1 MQISQME
8 DAFNTWNYILE
19 TRDFKKL
26 SALLDENVVFHTPV
40 YLKPRIGRKLVT
52 VILAAAITNFK
63 NFKYNRKWF
72 STDKLNWALEFEA
85 VIDGKMAKGI
95 DLIRFGEFGS
105 PSEGKIVEFEVMMR
119 PVKQVMRFGEM
130 QEVAIK
136 ELLVSYGIDFE
147 VAMKQV
153 KTESKL

>member
-1 MQISQME
+1 ME

-85 VIDGKMAKGI
+85 VIDGKMAK
-95 DLIRFGEFGS
+95 
-105 PSEGKIVEFEVMMR
+105 VMMR